1 VAFDKYPAQT
11 PRLHRQPVILDAKM
25 ILDILMVTRAR
36 DIINFLALEASERHK
51 DSKYSSLH
59 FTPQR
64 QQIQTI
70 GLSFLPFAASC
81 FGRLGPALAAIR
93 FLAAL
98 AQL

>member
-25 ILDILMVTRAR
+25 ILDILMVTRAS

-59 FTPQR
+59 FSHKDNKYRP
-64 QQIQTI
+64 
-70 GLSFLPFAASC
+70 
-81 FGRLGPALAAIR
+81 LA
-93 FLAAL
+93 
-98 AQL
+98 